1 MTTIKSTGKFVT
13 HPEHFTV
20 VQLFGEYSKNKTEQ
34 TKLKLNTFLNLL
46 ATKYGYEWTTHEIKL
61 DTGEIMS
68 VCKDCDEE
76 IKPEDVKIE
85 E

>member
-1 MTTIKSTGKFVT
+1 MTTVKSTGKFIT

-46 ATKYGYEWTTHEIKL
+46 SVKYGYDWTTHEIKI
-61 DTGEIMS
+61 DTGEIMQRH
-68 VCKDCDEE
+68 KG
-76 IKPEDVKIE
+76 IE